1 MNLRLIIVS
10 VLFSHQDIAISQ
22 AGNFSISQEFTCKS
36 KAALS
41 QAIFFLYLLETKNPV
56 LYI

>member
-41 QAIFFLYLLETKNPV
+41 
-56 LYI
+56 